1 MNKVKGSCTNLYFG
15 SNSSLVSAVRI
26 GTLYSINNVLD
37 DLDNSSNKISDSI
50 SNSLTEIDSSVYA
63 SVNKILDQLQSHF
76 ESIKSSTLQEELK
89 IPEDLLIKAA
99 KIFAHLSIN
108 RSNLE
113 TKIQSIATM
122 ICDFIKHLVNAEYD
136 NRKYLNE
143 LIDAHCKLYISY
155 PTLFRDEFEQF
166 LITELENAEL
176 CGKLKVDRTL
186 KSLLNNHLNL
196 LHVISHS
203 SILFHK
209 MLQILFH
216 YSIATKLD
224 SLFIHLSQN
233 IVSTFHNVWNDPN
246 YAYSD
251 ICSTSLYIEPLQ
263 SVTMLIH
270 ALSEDNIE
278 ELERLQ
284 HDEKID
290 NGSERLI
297 GQIVKKL
304 STLLQNSSYT
314 YITKM
319 LLTICL
325 PYRLIRILISF
336 SEREKL
342 DLHVLIGS

>member
-26 GTLYSINNVLD
+26 GTLYNVNNALD
-37 DLDNSSNKISDSI
+37 DLDTSSNKISDSI
-50 SNSLTEIDSSVYA
+50 SNSVTEVDSSVYA

-108 RSNLE
+108 QSNLE

-122 ICDFIKHLVNAEYD
+122 ISDFIKQLVNAKCDY
-136 NRKYLNE
+136 RKYLNE
-143 LIDAHCKLYISY
+143 LIDAHSKLYISY

-166 LITELENAEL
+166 LIKELEDAEL
-176 CGKLKVDRTL
+176 CGEIKVESTL
-186 KSLLNNHLNL
+186 KSLQNNHLNL

-209 MLQILFH
+209 MLQTLFH
-216 YSIATKLD
+216 YCITTKLN

-233 IVSTFHNVWNDPN
+233 IVSTFHNVWKDPN

-263 SVTMLIH
+263 AVTMIIQAVSENDIE
-270 ALSEDNIE
+270 ALEKQ
-278 ELERLQ
+278 Q
-284 HDEKID
+284 HNEMKE

-297 GQIVKKL
+297 EQIVRKL

-319 LLTICL
+319 LLTICI
-325 PYRLIRILISF
+325 PYRLMCILISF

-342 DLHVLIGS
+342 ELHVLVGS